1 MNKKISN
8 LNFNDKLQINYPF
21 GNLRFTKIK
30 LNSINKTLLIP
41 EFFSKSSLST
51 SHRTNSS
58 LGRIISKDKK
68 TKINEFNKRTFILK
82 LTNNKSNDIINN
94 NKIKFVFSPLMR
106 RNKSISS
113 NYISFSGQN
122 SFSKSS
128 SKLKENSS
136 SFIKPFK
143 IDELTFLSKKENN
156 PINKNNEEFSIRIEK
171 RKMKNNELKSIFQI
185 NNNIN
190 SKKYN
195 IANKI
200 KPKNKNILKSNFSR
214 KKILLNNKKVNIEQK
229 NKDFLNFLINN
240 NNNKDKIEK
249 IETLK
254 KNEIKNNIIKA
265 KNINDERKKNY
276 EIQNNKET
284 KLELFNYKKIF
295 FIEINFPTEMNLN
308 NIIFDL
314 MEIKAES
321 HLYESNIQ
329 YILLKYNFQN
339 IFLSYIGFSK
349 PKKNKFIPSI
359 NNETIE
365 KQKLFKINL
374 EKEIC
379 SQKIIYK
386 ENENKNIKKL
396 SVIEQKEPKRNTQL
410 KSNKFWPRFS
420 LLNNIEFFSNKKPK
434 NKSVTINN
442 ENRRNSYFIRS
453 MYTNINRR
461 KSLPKKL
468 ILKKEDFQLLKLLIQ
483 NRKENKFLF
492 EFHKLIN
499 IYDINSSDNHGNTL
513 LTYACINGEFQ
524 IVKYLLKNGA
534 NPNCINK
541 YKNTPLH
548 YALSN
553 KYYEIADLLIQNKA
567 KDNIENIYG
576 LTPW

>member
-1 MNKKISN
+1 
-8 LNFNDKLQINYPF
+8 
-21 GNLRFTKIK
+21 
-30 LNSINKTLLIP
+30 
-41 EFFSKSSLST
+41 
-51 SHRTNSS
+51 
-58 LGRIISKDKK
+58 
-68 TKINEFNKRTFILK
+68 
-82 LTNNKSNDIINN
+82 
-94 NKIKFVFSPLMR
+94 
-106 RNKSISS
+106 
-113 NYISFSGQN
+113 
-122 SFSKSS
+122 
-128 SKLKENSS
+128 
-136 SFIKPFK
+136 
-143 IDELTFLSKKENN
+143 
-156 PINKNNEEFSIRIEK
+156 
-171 RKMKNNELKSIFQI
+171 
-185 NNNIN
+185 
-190 SKKYN
+190 
-195 IANKI
+195 
-200 KPKNKNILKSNFSR
+200 
-214 KKILLNNKKVNIEQK
+214 
-229 NKDFLNFLINN
+229 
-240 NNNKDKIEK
+240 
-249 IETLK
+249 
-254 KNEIKNNIIKA
+254 
-265 KNINDERKKNY
+265 
-276 EIQNNKET
+276 
-284 KLELFNYKKIF
+284 
-295 FIEINFPTEMNLN
+295 MNLN

-321 HLYESNIQ
+321 HLYEGNIQ

-374 EKEIC
+374 ENEIC

-524 IVKYLLKNGA
+524 IVKYLLKNGGD
-534 NPNCINK
+534 PNIKTKIYAQSPVHIAIKNDVDPMILLLLVQFNGSLLDRDKFDKRPIDYINSK
-541 YKNTPLH
+541 EMQDAIEKLKFGKNQLNDKKLALFPLFQTPKKFNGWEISKVFSNTIRSKSSKKDLVINSRTLLKEPGNLKFNIIETNKKEFVNKKENKENKEKENKEPNIRKER
-548 YALSN
+548 LSF
-553 KYYEIADLLIQNKA
+553 IS
-567 KDNIENIYG
+567 G
-576 LTPW
+576 